1 MLIKQ
6 NVNIKGIVI
15 NNKEHKIT
23 QYANETSLILVGSP
37 DSLFNSL
44 DTIIFFSN
52 FRTEN
57 KQLKKTKWLG

>member
-44 DTIIFFSN
+44 DTIIFFQISGLRIN
-52 FRTEN
+52 S
-57 KQLKKTKWLG
+57 

>member
-15 NNKEHKIT
+15 NNTEHKIHKIT
-23 QYANETSLILVGSP
+23 QYADDTFVILDGSP

-44 DTIIFFSN
+44 DTIDFF
-52 FRTEN
+52 FKIPRTEN
-57 KQLKKTKWLG
+57 EQLFG